1 MGERQRLGRFAL
13 VALSGVAVL
22 AGIWLGLRSPE
33 PVPVEVV
40 TLGGG
45 RVQTGSLD
53 GTTAQLSS
61 LVHVSGAVADPGLVV
76 LVEGDRVADAI
87 AAAGGV
93 LAYADLS
100 AINLADSVSDG
111 QQIIVPGGALRSGPG
126 SSSGAVGA
134 DDGLVHL
141 NTASAEELEALPGVG
156 EVLAKRIIARRESNG
171 PFESVEDLLDVSGIG
186 ERKLA
191 GLRDVAAVP

>member
-1 MGERQRLGRFAL
+1 LGEQQRLARFAL

-33 PVPVEVV
+33 PVPVEVE
-40 TLGGG
+40 TLGGASL
-45 RVQTGSLD
+45 QAGSREA
-53 GTTAQLSS
+53 TTSPLRS

-76 LVEGDRVADAI
+76 LAEGDRVADAV

-111 QQIIVPGGALRSGPG
+111 QQIIVPGGVLGSGPG
-126 SSSGAVGA
+126 FSGGVVGL

-141 NTASAEELEALPGVG
+141 NTATAEELEALPGVG
-156 EVLAKRIIARRESNG
+156 EVLAMRIIARRESNG

-191 GLRDVAAVP
+191 GLRDIATVP